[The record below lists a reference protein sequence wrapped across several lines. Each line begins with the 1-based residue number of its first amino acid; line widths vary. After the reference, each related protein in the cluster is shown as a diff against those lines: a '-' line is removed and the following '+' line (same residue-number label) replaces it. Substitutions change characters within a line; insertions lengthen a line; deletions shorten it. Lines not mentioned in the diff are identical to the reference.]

1 MTRYFSIIIA
11 LFSFGSICAQ
21 QAQIKVGYDHITT
34 IDGHTRTDD
43 YILLSSCQ
51 GSMFFN
57 PTALWMDITSKD
69 DAARQA
75 YGAMASKLAEAG
87 RHGEIPTR
95 TVSMYVFK
103 DFDSQLKTVYDDY
116 SDQFAVFTEPFDE
129 MQWEVVEDS
138 TRNLLGYDCVMA
150 RTSYHGRDWTVW
162 FAPEIPLHDGP
173 WKFAGLPGLVLQ
185 ATESCGMYTFIANGI
200 ETTTQDIPG
209 MVRADWYHKE
219 DRKKY
224 LKGKYKH
231 LKDPLA
237 DLAGGNLPLNAK
249 VFVNGEPTTRE
260 ELTNRARKMLDAGFD
275 YLETD
280 YHE

>member
-34 IDGHTRTDD
+34 IDGQTRTDD
-43 YILLSSCQ
+43 YILLSGHQ

-69 DAARQA
+69 DGARQA

-87 RHGEIPTR
+87 RHGEIPNR
-95 TVSMYVFK
+95 TVSMYVSK
-103 DFDSQLKTVYDDY
+103 DFDSRLKTVYDDY

-138 TRNLLGYDCVMA
+138 TRNLLGYECVMA

-185 ATESCGMYTFIANGI
+185 ATESCGMYMFIANGI

-224 LKGKYKH
+224 LKGKYKQ

-237 DLAGGNLPLNAK
+237 DLAGGNLPMNAK

>member
-1 MTRYFSIIIA
+1 
-11 LFSFGSICAQ
+11 
-21 QAQIKVGYDHITT
+21 
-34 IDGHTRTDD
+34 
-43 YILLSSCQ
+43 
-51 GSMFFN
+51 
-57 PTALWMDITSKD
+57 MDITSKD

-87 RHGEIPTR
+87 RHGEIPNR

-103 DFDSQLKTVYDDY
+103 DFDSQLKTIYDDY

-138 TRNLLGYDCVMA
+138 TRNLLGYECVMA

-173 WKFAGLPGLVLQ
+173 WKFAGLSGLVLQ
-185 ATESCGMYTFIANGI
+185 ATESCGIYTFIANGM
-200 ETTTQDIPG
+200 ETTTQDIPE

-237 DLAGGNLPLNAK
+237 DLAGGNLPMNAK

-260 ELTNRARKMLDAGFD
+260 ELTNRAHKMLDAGFD